1 MCHLASVRGILMVS
15 SDGSTQALPNSN
27 RTPGIVVYTSNGC
40 HKCSTLKEW
49 FKAAN
54 RYFEER
60 SLENVDVMTDL
71 VMRNVVVLS
80 APVIEVDKAIYTE
93 DQFFDGNSLSVNRLL
108 GILEGQ

>member
-1 MCHLASVRGILMVS
+1 
-15 SDGSTQALPNSN
+15 
-27 RTPGIVVYTSNGC
+27 
-40 HKCSTLKEW
+40 LKEW
-49 FKAAN
+49 FKSAN

-80 APVIEVDKAIYTE
+80 APVIEVDETIYTE
-93 DQFFDGNSLSVNRLL
+93 DQFFDGNSLSVSRLL

>member
-1 MCHLASVRGILMVS
+1 MASTDTS
-15 SDGSTQALPNSN
+15 AQALPNSSGL
-27 RTPGIVVYTSNGC
+27 RKIVVYTSNGC
-40 HKCSTLKEW
+40 HKCTVLKEW
-49 FKAAN
+49 LKTAN

-80 APVIEVDKAIYTE
+80 APVIEVDKTIYTE